1 MQMTNVIIN
10 FRRHL
15 KRRNYSAHTIKY
27 YLNILKQFV
36 IWLDVPLEQ
45 TTDKKIDAY
54 IDCLHAKRMQP
65 ASINCYLAV
74 VRSFYAYLKFEEEIK
89 LTNPVKTGTRL
100 RVAKPLPRALREDQ
114 IDRFFNVIKSKRDWA
129 MFRLML
135 RCGLRVEEVADLT
148 LGAID
153 LKQRRLMVLNGKGS
167 KDRVVYMS
175 DDAAEALD
183 AYLKLR
189 RHSRMKKV
197 FLVEKG
203 DYKGKPISV
212 RGIQKRIEYY
222 AKKTRISICCH
233 RLRHSM
239 ATQLLNAG
247 AEVETIQDL
256 LGHNWITTTQRYCTV
271 SNVKVQRDYFKAMR
285 MILNRSA
292 NKKILPTQL
301 SQAIEGGKSKYANH
315 PEQMLD
321 DLKQLHMPTMRG
333 CYQQIAD
340 CARSESHAMMRSS
353 SMTSDTCSK
362 AVSRC
367 KCSLHCWPIDTNA
380 VV

>member
-15 KRRNYSAHTIKY
+15 KRRNYSPHTVKY

-36 IWLDVPLEQ
+36 IWLDVAIEQ
-45 TTDKKIDAY
+45 ITDKKIDAY
-54 IDCLHAKRMQP
+54 IDYLHDKRMQP
-65 ASINCYLAV
+65 ASINCYLAIIRV
-74 VRSFYAYLKFEEEIK
+74 FYTYLKYEEQVN
-89 LTNPVKTGTRL
+89 LTNPVKAGRRL
-100 RVAKPLPRALREDQ
+100 RVPKPLPRPLREDQ
-114 IDRFFNVIKSKRDWA
+114 IDPFFDVIKSKRDWS

-153 LKQRRLMVLNGKGS
+153 LRQRRIMVLNGKGS

-175 DDAAEALD
+175 EDAAEALD

-222 AKKTRISICCH
+222 AKKSGITVCCH
-233 RLRHSM
+233 RLRHTM
-239 ATQLLNAG
+239 ASQLLNAE

-256 LGHNWITTTQRYCTV
+256 LGHNWITTTQRYCKL
-271 SNVKVQRDYFKAMR
+271 SNAKVKKDYFKAMQA
-285 MILNRSA
+285 ILSRSA
-292 NKKILPTQL
+292 T
-301 SQAIEGGKSKYANH
+301 GKTA
-315 PEQMLD
+315 Q
-321 DLKQLHMPTMRG
+321 
-333 CYQQIAD
+333 
-340 CARSESHAMMRSS
+340 
-353 SMTSDTCSK
+353 
-362 AVSRC
+362 
-367 KCSLHCWPIDTNA
+367 
-380 VV
+380 

>member
-15 KRRNYSAHTIKY
+15 KRRNYSAHTVKY

-54 IDCLHAKRMQP
+54 IDYLHAKRMQP

-74 VRSFYAYLKFEEEIK
+74 VRVFYAYLKFEEEIK
-89 LTNPVKTGTRL
+89 LINPVKTGTRL
-100 RVAKPLPRALREDQ
+100 RVPKPLPRALREDQ
-114 IDRFFNVIKSKRDWA
+114 IERRFDVIKSKRDWA

-135 RCGLRVEEVADLT
+135 RCGLRVEQVANLT
-148 LGAID
+148 VAAIE

-167 KDRVVYMS
+167 KDRVVYIS
-175 DDAAEALD
+175 DDAAAALD

-222 AKKTRISICCH
+222 AKKSGIAVCCH
-233 RLRHSM
+233 RLRHTM
-239 ATQLLNAG
+239 ATDLLNAE

-256 LGHNWITTTQRYCTV
+256 LGHNWITTTQRYCKV
-271 SNVKVQRDYFKAMR
+271 SNVKVKRDYFKAMQV
-285 MILNRSA
+285 ILS
-292 NKKILPTQL
+292 
-301 SQAIEGGKSKYANH
+301 
-315 PEQMLD
+315 
-321 DLKQLHMPTMRG
+321 
-333 CYQQIAD
+333 
-340 CARSESHAMMRSS
+340 RSENEKIQHPQISG
-353 SMTSDTCSK
+353 TIGPTTNTE
-362 AVSRC
+362 SR
-367 KCSLHCWPIDTNA
+367 
-380 VV
+380 

>member
-15 KRRNYSAHTIKY
+15 KRRNYSPHTVKY

-36 IWLDVPLEQ
+36 IWLDVAIEQ
-45 TTDKKIDAY
+45 ITDKKIDAY
-54 IDCLHAKRMQP
+54 IDYLHDKRLQP
-65 ASINCYLAV
+65 ASINCYLAII
-74 VRSFYAYLKFEEEIK
+74 RIFYSYLKYEEQVK
-89 LTNPVKTGTRL
+89 LTNPIKAGRRL
-100 RVAKPLPRALREDQ
+100 QVPKPLPRPLREDQ
-114 IDRFFNVIKSKRDWA
+114 IDPFFDVIKSKRDWA

-153 LKQRRLMVLNGKGS
+153 LKQRRIMVLNGKGG

-175 DDAAEALD
+175 EDAANGLD

-189 RHSRMKKV
+189 RYSRMKKV

-222 AKKTRISICCH
+222 AKKSGITVCCH
-233 RLRHSM
+233 RLRHTM
-239 ATQLLNAG
+239 ASQLLNAE

-256 LGHNWITTTQRYCTV
+256 LGHNWITTTQRYCKL
-271 SNVKVQRDYFKAMR
+271 SNVKVKKDYFKAMQV
-285 MILNRSA
+285 ILNRSE
-292 NKKILPTQL
+292 NEKILPPQL
-301 SQAIEGGKSKYANH
+301 SEAI
-315 PEQMLD
+315 D
-321 DLKQLHMPTMRG
+321 
-333 CYQQIAD
+333 
-340 CARSESHAMMRSS
+340 
-353 SMTSDTCSK
+353 
-362 AVSRC
+362 
-367 KCSLHCWPIDTNA
+367 
-380 VV
+380 

>member
-15 KRRNYSAHTIKY
+15 KRRNYSPHTIKY

-36 IWLDVPLEQ
+36 IWLDVAIEQ
-45 TTDKKIDAY
+45 ITDKKIDAY
-54 IDCLHAKRMQP
+54 IDYLHDKRMQP
-65 ASINCYLAV
+65 ASINCYLAIIRV
-74 VRSFYAYLKFEEEIK
+74 FYSYLKYEEQVK
-89 LTNPVKTGTRL
+89 LTNPVKAGRRL
-100 RVAKPLPRALREDQ
+100 RVPKPLPRPLREDQ
-114 IDRFFNVIKSKRDWA
+114 IDPFFDVIKSKRDWA

-135 RCGLRVEEVADLT
+135 RCGLRVEEVSDLT

-153 LKQRRLMVLNGKGS
+153 LKQRRIMVLNGKGS

-222 AKKTRISICCH
+222 AKKSGITVCCH
-233 RLRHSM
+233 RLRHTM
-239 ATQLLNAG
+239 ASQLLNAE

-256 LGHNWITTTQRYCTV
+256 LGHNWITTTQRYCKL
-271 SNVKVQRDYFKAMR
+271 SNVKVKKDYFKAMQV
-285 MILNRSA
+285 ILNRSE
-292 NKKILPTQL
+292 NEKILPPQL
-301 SQAIEGGKSKYANH
+301 SEAI
-315 PEQMLD
+315 D
-321 DLKQLHMPTMRG
+321 
-333 CYQQIAD
+333 
-340 CARSESHAMMRSS
+340 
-353 SMTSDTCSK
+353 
-362 AVSRC
+362 
-367 KCSLHCWPIDTNA
+367 
-380 VV
+380 